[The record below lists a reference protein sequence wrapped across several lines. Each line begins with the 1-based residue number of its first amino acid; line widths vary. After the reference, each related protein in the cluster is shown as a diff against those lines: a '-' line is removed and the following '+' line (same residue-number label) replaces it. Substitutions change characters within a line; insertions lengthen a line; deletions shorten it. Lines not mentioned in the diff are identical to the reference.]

1 MELITELCV
10 TELCV
15 NALLIGGTI
24 VGLLSICL
32 VGGCLIRGIVRLIKG
47 QPVLAD
53 DEFMTCP
60 FVGGYRPAPGPL
72 PKLPKGNNGNNKTKE

>member
-1 MELITELCV
+1 MELI

-24 VGLLSICL
+24 MGLLLICL

-53 DEFMTCP
+53 EDCITCP
-60 FVGGYRPAPGPL
+60 LKCPTS
-72 PKLPKGNNGNNKTKE
+72 LPKGNTGNNKTKE